1 MATRSEEIVR
11 AVERF
16 QAEVP
21 SLVTLKLVV
30 GLELT
35 AGGLTRPGE
44 TESFRVEL
52 PGPKVT
58 EGKDPD
64 ARIRIS
70 VPRTMFKLLG
80 EEGELVDWREAY
92 HSGHLKVG
100 GDARVKRLLGKAI
113 SQPKGPVA
121 R

>member
-1 MATRSEEIVR
+1 MATPNAEIVR

-16 QAEVP
+16 QNEVP
-21 SLVTLKLVV
+21 ALVKLKLVV

-44 TESFRVEL
+44 AERFRIEV

-58 EGKDPD
+58 EGAADD

-80 EEGELVDWREAY
+80 EEGKLVDWREAY
-92 HSGHLKVG
+92 HYGHLRVG

-113 SQPKGPVA
+113 GPVA